1 VIAAEQGIPAGE
13 AQTIFDC
20 AVDISLSNQ
29 QAGLDL
35 QNVSACRAALEHRYG
50 ANADGIVRDA
60 RAAVKR
66 LGPDVAAWLDQT
78 GAGNDPGVL
87 LTLVVRDIIAA
98 CRLREMDG

>member
-1 VIAAEQGIPAGE
+1 

-60 RAAVKR
+60 QAAVKR
-66 LGPDVAAWLDQT
+66 LVPDYQRGHQAVSFNEWARYTARADALATQ
-78 GAGNDPGVL
+78 GGQRG
-87 LTLVVRDIIAA
+87 
-98 CRLREMDG
+98 